1 MTDSMTMAMTMLN
14 ERHGSEKKK
23 GRWFLPQH
31 NRVVSPFRCL
41 RHDHLEFDF

>member
-1 MTDSMTMAMTMLN
+1 MTMAMTMLN
-14 ERHGSEKKK
+14 ERHGSEKK
-23 GRWFLPQH
+23 RPMVLPQH